1 MGHQMHTIR
10 AAEAPKFEL
19 PGIEFTGLA
28 TPSRGSGQ
36 LCTWLITVAP
46 GLDSPQAHTLDR
58 DEVFMVV
65 SGAVR
70 LHPDAETL
78 RAGDAAVVPAG
89 TPIRVSNPG
98 REPAS
103 AYVAVLADF
112 TAAGADGTPI
122 PSPPWAR

>member
-1 MGHQMHTIR
+1 MCTIR
-10 AAEAPKFEL
+10 AAEAPKFDL

-28 TPSRGSGQ
+28 APSRGSGQ

-70 LHPDAETL
+70 LHPDADPL

-89 TPIRVSNPG
+89 SPIRLSNPG
-98 REPAS
+98 DVPAA

-112 TAAGADGTPI
+112 HAAGADGTPI